1 MVQGSRLEG
10 DRFWGHFRCTC
21 QALKNLRESKAKADA
36 AEKENQAEEAER
48 KADEAERLEEY

>member
-1 MVQGSRLEG
+1 
-10 DRFWGHFRCTC
+10 
-21 QALKNLRESKAKADA
+21 LKNLRESKAKADA